1 MQQVALKANYRK
13 TTRRGEVKKLRA
25 TGVVPG
31 VVYGAHTK
39 PVSVEVTGKDLEKV
53 LHSSTSEN
61 VLVELDLAGAAA
73 DKRLAMVQDVQHDHL
88 TGKVLH
94 VDFHEL
100 KSDEKFTANVPVHPV
115 GEPLGVKNSGGV
127 LEYAMRY
134 LQVRCLPKDLP
145 EQITVDVSHLEIGQ
159 AIHVGEMTLPAG
171 IEAIYRKDLP
181 VFIVV
186 APQVEE
192 EAPAPGEGTAAEPE
206 VITAKKVEGEEGAA
220 PAKGEKD
227 AGKGG
232 EKASTKGAEKGSAK
246 APEKGAAP
254 VSAKAADKKAPQSG
268 TERKK

>member
-25 TGVVPG
+25 AGIVPG

-39 PVSVEVTGKDLEKV
+39 PLSVEVKCKDLEKA

-61 VLVELDLAGAAA
+61 VLVELELAGGAAA

-88 TGKVLH
+88 TDALLH

-100 KSDEKFTANVPVHPV
+100 KSDEKFTASVPVHAA
-115 GEPLGVKNSGGV
+115 GEAAGVKTSGGV
-127 LEYAMRY
+127 LEFAMRY
-134 LQVRCLPKDLP
+134 MHVRCLPKDLP
-145 EQITVDVSHLEIGQ
+145 EQINVDVSKLEIGQ
-159 AIHVGEMTLPAG
+159 SIHVGDVVLPAG
-171 IEAIYRKDLP
+171 VETLERKDLP

-220 PAKGEKD
+220 EEAKGEKPKGKAE
-227 AGKGG
+227 AGKTEGKG
-232 EKASTKGAEKGSAK
+232 EAAK
-246 APEKGAAP
+246 PD
-254 VSAKAADKKAPQSG
+254 AKAAKPEAKK
-268 TERKK
+268 K

>member
-61 VLVELDLAGAAA
+61 VLVELDLAGGAAA

-100 KSDEKFTANVPVHPV
+100 KSDEKFTANVPVHAV
-115 GEPLGVKNSGGV
+115 GEPTGVKNSGGV
-127 LEYAMRY
+127 LEYASRY

-145 EQITVDVSHLEIGQ
+145 EQISVDVTKLEIGQ
-159 AIHVGEMTLPAG
+159 AIQVGELTLPAG
-171 IEAIYRKDLP
+171 VETLQRKDLP

-192 EAPAPGEGTAAEPE
+192 EVAPAAAEGAATEPE
-206 VITAKKVEGEEGAA
+206 VITAKKVEGEEGEAEEG
-220 PAKGEKD
+220 KGEKP
-227 AGKGG
+227 KGG
-232 EKASTKGAEKGSAK
+232 EKSKGKAEAGKAEAAK
-246 APEKGAAP
+246 PE
-254 VSAKAADKKAPQSG
+254 AKAAKPEAKK
-268 TERKK
+268 K

>member
-39 PVSVEVTGKDLEKV
+39 PLSVEVAGKDLEKV

-192 EAPAPGEGTAAEPE
+192 EAVAPVEGAATEPE
-206 VITAKKVEGEEGAA
+206 VITAKKVEGEEGEAEE
-220 PAKGEKD
+220 KGEKPKGKAE
-227 AGKGG
+227 AGKA
-232 EKASTKGAEKGSAK
+232 EAAKPEAKGAK
-246 APEKGAAP
+246 PE
-254 VSAKAADKKAPQSG
+254 AKAAKPEAKK
-268 TERKK
+268 K

>member
-39 PVSVEVTGKDLEKV
+39 PLSVEVAGKDLEKV

-61 VLVELDLAGAAA
+61 VLVELDLAGATA

-88 TGKVLH
+88 TGTVLH

-100 KSDEKFTANVPVHPV
+100 KADEKFTASVPVHPV
-115 GEPLGVKNSGGV
+115 GEAAGVKTSGGV

-134 LQVRCLPKDLP
+134 LHVRCLPKDLP
-145 EQITVDVSHLEIGQ
+145 EQINVDVAKLEIGQ
-159 AIHVGEMTLPAG
+159 AIHVSEVTLPVG
-171 IEAIYRKDLP
+171 VEALDRKDLP

-192 EAPAPGEGTAAEPE
+192 EAATPAEGAATEPE
-206 VITAKKVEGEEGAA
+206 VITAKKAEGEEGAA
-220 PAKGEKD
+220 EEGKGEKPKGKAE
-227 AGKGG
+227 AGKAEAG
-232 EKASTKGAEKGSAK
+232 KAEAAKGD
-246 APEKGAAP
+246 
-254 VSAKAADKKAPQSG
+254 AKAAKPEAKK
-268 TERKK
+268 K

>member
-1 MQQVALKANYRK
+1 MQLVALKANYRK

-39 PVSVEVTGKDLEKV
+39 PLSVEVAGKDLEKA

-61 VLVELDLAGAAA
+61 VLVELELAGGAAA

-88 TGKVLH
+88 TDKVLH

-115 GEPLGVKNSGGV
+115 GEAAGVKTSGGV
-127 LEYAMRY
+127 LEHAMRY
-134 LQVRCLPKDLP
+134 MRVRCLPKDLP
-145 EQITVDVSHLEIGQ
+145 EQITVDVTKMEIGQ
-159 AIHVGEMTLPAG
+159 AIKVDGVKLPPGVETLD
-171 IEAIYRKDLP
+171 RKDLP

-192 EAPAPGEGTAAEPE
+192 EAVAPAEGAAAEPE

-220 PAKGEKD
+220 EEGKGEKPKGKAE
-227 AGKGG
+227 AGKG
-232 EKASTKGAEKGSAK
+232 EAAKPDAK
-246 APEKGAAP
+246 AGKPE
-254 VSAKAADKKAPQSG
+254 AKAAKPEAKK
-268 TERKK
+268 K

>member
-39 PVSVEVTGKDLEKV
+39 PVSVEVAGKDLEKV

-61 VLVELDLAGAAA
+61 VLVELDLAGGAAA
-73 DKRLAMVQDVQHDHL
+73 DKRLAMVQEVQHDHL
-88 TGKVLH
+88 TGTVLH

-100 KSDEKFTANVPVHPV
+100 KSDEKFTARVPVHAV
-115 GEPLGVKNSGGV
+115 GEASGVKNSGGV
-127 LEYAMRY
+127 LEFAMRY
-134 LQVRCLPKDLP
+134 MHLRCLPKDLP
-145 EQITVDVSHLEIGQ
+145 EQISVDVTKLEIGQ
-159 AIHVGEMTLPAG
+159 TIHVGEVTLPAG
-171 IEAIYRKDLP
+171 VETLDRKDLP

-192 EAPAPGEGTAAEPE
+192 EAAAPAEGAATEPE

-220 PAKGEKD
+220 EEGKGEKPKGKAE
-227 AGKGG
+227 AGKAEAG
-232 EKASTKGAEKGSAK
+232 KAEAAKGD
-246 APEKGAAP
+246 
-254 VSAKAADKKAPQSG
+254 AKAAKPEAKK
-268 TERKK
+268 K

>member
-39 PVSVEVTGKDLEKV
+39 PVSVEVSGKELGKV

-61 VLVELDLAGAAA
+61 VLVELDLAGGAAA

-88 TGKVLH
+88 TGTVLH

-100 KSDEKFTANVPVHPV
+100 KSDEKFTARVPVHAV
-115 GEPLGVKNSGGV
+115 GEPSGVKNSGGV
-127 LEYAMRY
+127 LEFAMRY
-134 LQVRCLPKDLP
+134 MHLRCLPKDLP
-145 EQITVDVSHLEIGQ
+145 EQISVDVTKLEIGQ
-159 AIHVGEMTLPAG
+159 TIHVGEVALPAG
-171 IEAIYRKDLP
+171 VETIERKDLP

-192 EAPAPGEGTAAEPE
+192 EVAAPAEGAATEPE

-220 PAKGEKD
+220 EEGKGEKPKGKAEAGKAE
-227 AGKGG
+227 AGKG
-232 EKASTKGAEKGSAK
+232 EAK
-246 APEKGAAP
+246 PD
-254 VSAKAADKKAPQSG
+254 AKAAKPEAKK
-268 TERKK
+268 K

>member
-39 PVSVEVTGKDLEKV
+39 PLSVEVIGKDLEKV

-61 VLVELDLAGAAA
+61 VLVELELAGGTTA

-88 TGKVLH
+88 TDKVLH

-115 GEPLGVKNSGGV
+115 GEAAGVKTSGGV
-127 LEYAMRY
+127 LEHAMRY
-134 LQVRCLPKDLP
+134 LRVRCLPKDLP
-145 EQITVDVSHLEIGQ
+145 EQITVDVTKMEIGD
-159 AIHVGEMTLPAG
+159 AIKVDGVKLPAG
-171 IEAIYRKDLP
+171 IEALDRKDLP

-192 EAPAPGEGTAAEPE
+192 EAATPAEGAATAEPE
-206 VITAKKVEGEEGAA
+206 VITAKKAEGEEAA
-220 PAKGEKD
+220 GEEGKGEKPKGKAE
-227 AGKGG
+227 AGK
-232 EKASTKGAEKGSAK
+232 AEAAK
-246 APEKGAAP
+246 PE
-254 VSAKAADKKAPQSG
+254 AKAAKPEAKK
-268 TERKK
+268 K